1 MGSGVVATL
10 RDPAGAAARRKRA
23 CGRGGAPGRIH
34 HDAPTDAISL
44 LGMNTVVVTDELQD
58 YLDGLLSARDPVLAR
73 MEEEA
78 HRENIPIVDAHE
90 GAFLYLL
97 VRIAGAKR
105 VLELGTATG
114 YSGIWLLR
122 GTDGGSLTTFEV
134 DHKRVERARANF
146 SDAGLGK
153 QALVLEQDAV
163 IGLPKIDQRFDAC
176 FIDLLNVFPSEEMTQ
191 RAFELCL
198 DRLEGGGIL
207 MADNALRQGE
217 GVRPKNQQARN
228 VAHYNDLVAKHPRL
242 ESAVIPIRDGL
253 SVARVKD

>member
-1 MGSGVVATL
+1 M
-10 RDPAGAAARRKRA
+10 R
-23 CGRGGAPGRIH
+23 
-34 HDAPTDAISL
+34 
-44 LGMNTVVVTDELQD
+44 TVEITDELQA
-58 YLDGLLSARDPVLAR
+58 YLDGLVPKRDRVLAR

-78 HRENIPIVDAHE
+78 HRENIPIVDTHE
-90 GAFLYLL
+90 GMVLYLL
-97 VRIAGAKR
+97 VKIAGAKR

-122 GTDGGSLTTFEV
+122 GTAGGSLTTFEV
-134 DHKRVERARANF
+134 DHKRAERARANF
-146 SDAGLGK
+146 ADAGLGK

-163 IGLPKIDQRFDAC
+163 VGLPKLDERFDAC

-198 DRLEGGGIL
+198 ERLDPGALL

-217 GVRPKNQQARN
+217 VVNPKNQQARN
-228 VAHYNDLVAKHPRL
+228 VAHYNELVAKHPRL
-242 ESAVIPIRDGL
+242 ESVVIAIRDGL